1 MNKKKELFGSSKE
14 TYWDY
19 VGEEAKAR
27 VGNNMQLKGIIH
39 EIAIRDSK
47 NISFQNILE
56 GKVTRL
62 TKSTT
67 AKSVDIVTLKNGKIV
82 ERIQAKDLTNSSS
95 ITVLKQKIK
104 SNQYKNS
111 KLVGT
116 YETTNL
122 YNKASK
128 GVGKK
133 MESSNISSTTT
144 TRVAHNAGVNIPN
157 KDVFINNLKDINVQA
172 KQSAIISA
180 SIGGAFSIF
189 NNGKKLMNNEI
200 VVWSFLKKH

>member
-1 MNKKKELFGSSKE
+1 MHNSCAPPLNHMNQG
-14 TYWDY
+14 T
-19 VGEEAKAR
+19 
-27 VGNNMQLKGIIH
+27 IH

-67 AKSVDIVTLKNGKIV
+67 AKSVDIITLKNGKIV

-95 ITVLKQKIK
+95 ITDLKLKIK

-116 YETTNL
+116 
-122 YNKASK
+122 
-128 GVGKK
+128 
-133 MESSNISSTTT
+133 
-144 TRVAHNAGVNIPN
+144 
-157 KDVFINNLKDINVQA
+157 
-172 KQSAIISA
+172 
-180 SIGGAFSIF
+180 
-189 NNGKKLMNNEI
+189 
-200 VVWSFLKKH
+200 